1 MSEQV
6 IRDTVNIHTAHH
18 LVMKEATLVS
28 SMKTGNIHTAHHL
41 VMKEATLVSSTN
53 TQFRINTRLYVP
65 VFYWRKELNHVLCSQ
80 CSYTCTCVTVLGYYD
95 NRLVFC

>member
-41 VMKEATLVSSTN
+41 VMKEATLVSSMKTGNIHTAHHLVMKEATLVSSTN
-53 TQFRINTRLYVP
+53 TQFRINKC
-65 VFYWRKELNHVLCSQ
+65 FYTSVLQ
-80 CSYTCTCVTVLGYYD
+80 EGRAEPRIV
-95 NRLVFC
+95 